1 MIIYNVTT
9 KVNWAIHD
17 EWLQWMRQEHIPQ
30 ILETG
35 CFYESRILRLLET
48 DEEEGPTYAVQ
59 YHASKAED
67 YRAYIEHYAA
77 TFRQDAQEQWG
88 DQIISFRSV
97 MEVLH

>member
-17 EWLQWMRQEHIPQ
+17 EWLQWMRQQHVPQ
-30 ILETG
+30 ILKTG
-35 CFYESRILRLLET
+35 CFFESRILRLLET
-48 DEEEGPTYAVQ
+48 DDEDGPTYAVQ
-59 YHASKAED
+59 YHAFGVEN
-67 YRAYIEHYAA
+67 YHTYIEHYAA
-77 TFRQDAQEQWG
+77 AFRQDARELWG